1 MNINQTV
8 VIYESKYGYT
18 KEYARWIGQ
27 ALSCPVF
34 ARKEFPAQDFSKYN
48 QIIYGGGLYAGGV
61 SGIKLITKNWELL
74 SGKRVILFT
83 CGIADPAKPENTA
96 HIRESLGKVL
106 SPEMM
111 NQIQLFH
118 LRGGIDYKRLSF
130 VHKSM
135 MAMLR
140 KMLLN
145 KDEASLSDEDIQV
158 LDTYGKHLDFSSRDS
173 IQPLVEEAL
182 GL

>member
-1 MNINQTV
+1 
-8 VIYESKYGYT
+8 
-18 KEYARWIGQ
+18 
-27 ALSCPVF
+27 
-34 ARKEFPAQDFSKYN
+34 
-48 QIIYGGGLYAGGV
+48 
-61 SGIKLITKNWELL
+61 
-74 SGKRVILFT
+74 
-83 CGIADPAKPENTA
+83 
-96 HIRESLGKVL
+96 
-106 SPEMM
+106 MM